1 MTNIKYQTFPV
12 STLTVEEALHLQ
24 VPNAEAEHGQLIQPS
39 PDFLC
44 EGQQAGELV
53 QLAVEPVSVA
63 FGGVG
68 LGAIGRWWFG
78 AASRERRH

>member
-1 MTNIKYQTFPV
+1 MTVF
-12 STLTVEEALHLQ
+12 TLTIEETLDLQ
-24 VPNAEAEHGQLIQPS
+24 VPDAEAEHGQLVQPS
-39 PDFLC
+39 SDLLG

-68 LGAIGRWWFG
+68 LGAIRRWWFG
-78 AASRERRH
+78 AADTDRRH